1 VNHRGSV
8 HFLNVAYHPRS
19 ADGQGTGPGEGES
32 DVTETHGVGSAWPDR
47 GGHLWPKDRE
57 VTRAD
62 GTVVR
67 YAVRGPADAPVVVCC
82 AGYLCPDNFWRDIG
96 PDLLA
101 DHRVIIPNYRGVGAS
116 SEAGG
121 GSRPPEASAYAMH
134 HLADDVAAVLDAEG
148 VRGACAIGHSM
159 GVQVAL
165 ALWRRRPDL
174 VGSLALVAGCFGT
187 PLRTF
192 YGTRAGEFVFPV
204 VSSVVPALPRQ
215 VMRPVMRALELP
227 IAMPIAH
234 AIHALGPNTPDDG
247 MATYRLHLGRVDP
260 RTAIW
265 TARGMQA
272 FDAGAWLHEIDVP
285 VSVTVGDVDAWCP
298 VDVGRRLADRVPGA
312 ELTVVAGGSHALP
325 IEFPDVVTARVRSAS
340 LTDPRRGRSASLTDA
355 RQGRSA
361 SLTDTR
367 QGRSASLT
375 DTRRGRAI

>member
-1 VNHRGSV
+1 M
-8 HFLNVAYHPRS
+8 
-19 ADGQGTGPGEGES
+19 
-32 DVTETHGVGSAWPDR
+32 TETRGVDDGWPDR

-57 VTRAD
+57 VARAD

-96 PDLLA
+96 PDLIR

-121 GSRPPEASAYAMH
+121 GGRPPAAAAYEMH

-148 VRGACAIGHSM
+148 VRGACAVGHSM

-165 ALWRRRPDL
+165 ALWRRRPEL
-174 VGSLALVAGCFGT
+174 VGSMALVAGSFGT

-204 VSSVVPALPRQ
+204 ISSVVPAMPRGL
-215 VMRPVMRALELP
+215 VRPVMRALELP

-247 MATYRLHLGRVDP
+247 MATYRRHLGRVDP

-272 FDAGAWLHEIDVP
+272 FDASAWLHEIDVP
-285 VSVTVGDVDAWCP
+285 VSFTVGDMDTWCP
-298 VDVGRRLADRVPGA
+298 VGVGRRLVARVPGA
-312 ELTVVAGGSHALP
+312 ELTVVSGGSHALP
-325 IEFPDVVTARVRSAS
+325 LEFPDMITARVRNAGGAS
-340 LTDPRRGRSASLTDA
+340 PRHA
-355 RQGRSA
+355 RA
-361 SLTDTR
+361 V
-367 QGRSASLT
+367 
-375 DTRRGRAI
+375 